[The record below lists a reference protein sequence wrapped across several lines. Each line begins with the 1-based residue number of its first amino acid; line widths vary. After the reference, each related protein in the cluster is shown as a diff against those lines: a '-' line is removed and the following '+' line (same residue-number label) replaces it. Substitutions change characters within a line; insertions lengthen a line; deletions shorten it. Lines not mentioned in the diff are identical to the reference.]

1 MHQTRGAS
9 VQRPLT
15 CGPSGWPAGQTPWP
29 IGPTLQLPMSF
40 LGHDALQEV
49 VEWTLRPRVGGGHAP
64 WPDGHVARPVGEHLA
79 SYRLNQVSNCSWDS
93 YKYPPADGMDTHHT
107 LLVVLHL

>member
-1 MHQTRGAS
+1 
-9 VQRPLT
+9 
-15 CGPSGWPAGQTPWP
+15 
-29 IGPTLQLPMSF
+29 MSF

-49 VEWTLRPRVGGGHAP
+49 VEWTPRPRVGGGHAP
-64 WPDGHVARPVGEHLA
+64 WPDDHVAWPVGEHLA

-93 YKYPPADGMDTHHT
+93 YKYPPTDGIDTHHT